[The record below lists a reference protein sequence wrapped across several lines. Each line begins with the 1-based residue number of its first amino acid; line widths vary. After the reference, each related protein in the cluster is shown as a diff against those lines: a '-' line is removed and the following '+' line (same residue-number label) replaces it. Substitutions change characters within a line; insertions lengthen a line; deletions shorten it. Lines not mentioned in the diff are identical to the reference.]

1 PIGGGRGA
9 DLSLDPPPPHYTT
22 PGSAPPPRGARPIDA
37 SAAGARRRVG
47 ELLLRVGVSLDSV
60 IAADAL
66 IVTTEL
72 ITNAIRHG
80 GGLTLF
86 LPAVTD
92 NALHLSVGD
101 ASPHAPFVRPHS
113 PDLPGGHGWP
123 LIQRLS
129 EHISITPRPDGKI
142 IEAVVRL
149 S

>member
-1 PIGGGRGA
+1 MEDLPAADDTPEFGRSPTGGR
-9 DLSLDPPPPHYTT
+9 
-22 PGSAPPPRGARPIDA
+22 PIA
-37 SAAGARRRVG
+37 VSAAGARRRVG

-92 NALHLSVGD
+92 DALHLSVGD
-101 ASPHAPFVRPHS
+101 TSPSAPFVRHHS
-113 PDLPGGHGWP
+113 PGLPGGHGWP

-129 EHISITPRPDGKI
+129 EHITITPRPDGKT
-142 IEAVVRL
+142 IEVVVRL